1 MSTRI
6 ANYKNKNRKE
16 FNKNITSLIKEFNK
30 INIIKE
36 NEGIMIAALT
46 LDIDNYYAIGIFL
59 KDKTNN
65 KIERFIFDINM
76 YDVFYYIELEMFL
89 NHIEENIKNKND
101 IEIDILAFKEDNNYT
116 KLN

>member
-6 ANYKNKNRKE
+6 VDYKNKNRKE
-16 FNKNITSLIKEFNK
+16 FNKDITSLIKEYNK

-36 NEGIMIAALT
+36 NEDIIITALT
-46 LDIDNYYAIGIFL
+46 SDVNNYYAIGIFL

-65 KIERFIFDINM
+65 KIEQFIFDINM
-76 YDVFYYIELEMFL
+76 YDSFYYIELQMLL
-89 NHIEENIKNKND
+89 NYIEENIKNKNN
-101 IEIDILAFKEDNNYT
+101 IEIDILAFKENSNYI